1 MPLRNIRIRTMGKL
15 LLILMFIAAV
25 GACSESSQPS
35 KQEAAPSPENRLAEL
50 QKKAD
55 AGDADAQFKLG
66 LIYGKG
72 DGVPKDAAKAAEWM
86 QKAAAQGNADAQ
98 NTLGLIYVIGEGV
111 QKDAAKAVE
120 WWQKAAAQGNA
131 DALNNLGF
139 IYDKGD
145 DGVPRDAAKAVE
157 WYQKAAAQGNA
168 DAQLRLGKM
177 YYIGEG
183 VPKDAA
189 KAVEW
194 YQKAAAQ
201 GNAVGQYSLGWMYYE
216 GEGVPKNAAKA
227 VEWYQKA
234 AAQGN
239 AVGQYLLGSMYLV
252 GKGVPK
258 DAAKAA
264 EWWQK
269 AAAQGNADA
278 QLRLGMMYKYGY
290 VGVPKNAAKAFEW
303 YQKAAAQGD
312 AYAQS
317 SLGDIYIKGDGVP
330 KDWVLAYAWFN
341 LAAAQGNKNM
351 KEIRD
356 LLINQL
362 SSAQRA
368 EAERLSSNWKLGQ
381 VLRREGETAS
391 GSNATPGK
399 KAAGTAFV
407 VSKQGHAITNYHV
420 VAECKELRVQGRSEL
435 IQLIT
440 RDEVSDLALLK
451 MPGEWRAAAA
461 LAPDPASLRQGQ
473 DIVVFGFPLDSVLS
487 SGGNLTP
494 GVVSAI
500 TGLGNNSNQI
510 QITAPIQPGSSGSP
524 VMNKKGHVV
533 GVVSM
538 KLSDAAMA
546 KYTGSLPQN
555 VNFAVSGQTLKAFMD
570 ANRVPYKSGWSF
582 LSWEKSLADL
592 GDESRKWTTV
602 VECWR

>member
-145 DGVPRDAAKAVE
+145 DGVPRD
-157 WYQKAAAQGNA
+157 
-168 DAQLRLGKM
+168 
-177 YYIGEG
+177 
-183 VPKDAA
+183 
-189 KAVEW
+189 
-194 YQKAAAQ
+194 
-201 GNAVGQYSLGWMYYE
+201 
-216 GEGVPKNAAKA
+216 AAKA

>member
-1 MPLRNIRIRTMGKL
+1 MYKIPLRNIRIRTMGKL

-98 NTLGLIYVIGEGV
+98 
-111 QKDAAKAVE
+111 
-120 WWQKAAAQGNA
+120 
-131 DALNNLGF
+131 
-139 IYDKGD
+139 
-145 DGVPRDAAKAVE
+145 
-157 WYQKAAAQGNA
+157 
-168 DAQLRLGKM
+168 LRLGKM

-227 VEWYQKA
+227 
-234 AAQGN
+234 
-239 AVGQYLLGSMYLV
+239 
-252 GKGVPK
+252 
-258 DAAKAA
+258 
-264 EWWQK
+264 
-269 AAAQGNADA
+269 
-278 QLRLGMMYKYGY
+278 
-290 VGVPKNAAKAFEW
+290 FEW

-341 LAAAQGNKNM
+341 LAAAQGKKNM

-368 EAERLSSNWKLGQ
+368 EGERLYSNWKLGQ

-451 MPGEWRAAAA
+451 LQGEWRAAAA

-473 DIVVFGFPLDSVLS
+473 DIVVVGFPLDSVLS

-500 TGLGNNSNQI
+500 TGLGNNSKQI
-510 QITAPIQPGSSGSP
+510 QITAPIQPGSSGRP
-524 VMNKKGHVV
+524 GKDHK
-533 GVVSM
+533 
-538 KLSDAAMA
+538 
-546 KYTGSLPQN
+546 
-555 VNFAVSGQTLKAFMD
+555 
-570 ANRVPYKSGWSF
+570 
-582 LSWEKSLADL
+582 
-592 GDESRKWTTV
+592 
-602 VECWR
+602 